1 MQLYLNRNTL
11 FNRLDPRTK
20 IINFVSIFFSAM
32 FLPDILSQITL
43 FCIVLIIG
51 KLAQMLKNIKHLKIV
66 ITMTCFLSI
75 LLWSASYPGTKDVL
89 FFSIEGAEFGV
100 IVAIKIST
108 IIIAGIIFLS
118 TTKVE
123 EISLA
128 LIYFKVPYRVSFA
141 FMTALRM
148 VPTLISTSHI
158 IIDAQKSRGLDL
170 STGTIIERFKK
181 YIPLLVPVFLTS
193 IRNTGTLAMALESKG
208 FGYQKYRSYYL
219 KLKMTSADFIIL
231 GLMLILCISVIYYRI
246 NFL

>member
-1 MQLYLNRNTL
+1 M
-11 FNRLDPRTK
+11 
-20 IINFVSIFFSAM
+20 INFISIFFSAM
-32 FLPDILSQITL
+32 LLPDILSQTIL
-43 FCIVLIIG
+43 LCIVLIIG
-51 KLAQMLKNIKHLKIV
+51 KLAQMLNNIKRLKIV
-66 ITMTCFLSI
+66 IAMTCFLSI
-75 LLWSASYPGTKDVL
+75 ILWSASYPGTKDLL
-89 FFSIEGAEFGV
+89 FFSLEGAEFGV

-108 IIIAGIIFLS
+108 IIISGILFLS

-148 VPTLISTSHI
+148 VPTLISTSQI

-170 STGTIIERFKK
+170 SKGTIIERFKK
-181 YIPLLVPVFLTS
+181 YIPLLVPVFLSS

-219 KLKMTSADFIIL
+219 KLKMTSTDFFIL
-231 GLMLILCISVIYYRI
+231 GLMLLLSMLVIYYRL
-246 NFL
+246 NFV